1 MTNSLYYLPFNL
13 IWGDGLNKKEKRQI
27 RLRILNIQDDQCK
40 GCTKVPKYSETS
52 KNHKTSWCAENC
64 EVGKKLKTLGESL
77 LEGRTQNMAEQKNW
91 DQICATAEKLRASDE
106 KKWTWGNI
114 AAEFGVTE
122 GTLYYHV
129 SKRREEK
136 GVSNK
141 RLGAFKNPQNTKPSP
156 QPQNVQNTKSEP
168 PKLKPVVIEHIEK
181 VEELDTFWKGR
192 LNTILD
198 EKDAM
203 QKELKEISK
212 LYEDLKKAN
221 DILAKE
227 HIAETKIRLEAEDA
241 LKLMQDQLQSRDE
254 DYNMLLNEH
263 NAIIEKSHELQHELR
278 KMHIN
283 VRAAE
288 ETAAKEREHR
298 LELQGK
304 AQALGMALK
313 VVL

>member
-1 MTNSLYYLPFNL
+1 MTNSLYYLLFNL

-27 RLRILNIQDDQCK
+27 RLRILNIQDDECK

-52 KNHKTSWCAENC
+52 TNHKTSWCAENC
-64 EVGKKLKTLGESL
+64 EIGEKLKSLGESL
-77 LEGRTQNMAEQKNW
+77 LEGRTEHMAEQRNW
-91 DQICATAEKLRASDE
+91 DQLCATANKLREADSV
-106 KKWTWGNI
+106 KWTWVKI
-114 AAEFGVTE
+114 ASYLGVSE
-122 GTLYYHV
+122 KNLYYHV

-136 GVSNK
+136 GTPNK
-141 RLGAFKNPQNTKPSP
+141 RVGASKKAHDTKPSL
-156 QPQNVQNTKSEP
+156 QPQNVEKTKSEV
-168 PKLKPVVIEHIEK
+168 PKLKPVVINHIEK
-181 VEELDTFWKGR
+181 TEMLDVSWKEQ

-198 EKDAM
+198 EKDALQKELSEVSEM
-203 QKELKEISK
+203 YGRLKELKEKIGQ
-212 LYEDLKKAN
+212 DL
-221 DILAKE
+221 
-227 HIAETKIRLEAEDA
+227 IAETKARFEAEDA
-241 LKLMQDQLQSRDE
+241 LKLSQEQLQSRDE

-263 NAIIEKSHELQHELR
+263 NALIEKNHELEHDLR

-298 LELQGK
+298 LELQGR

>member
-1 MTNSLYYLPFNL
+1 
-13 IWGDGLNKKEKRQI
+13 
-27 RLRILNIQDDQCK
+27 
-40 GCTKVPKYSETS
+40 
-52 KNHKTSWCAENC
+52 
-64 EVGKKLKTLGESL
+64 
-77 LEGRTQNMAEQKNW
+77 MAEQKNW

-122 GTLYYHV
+122 GNLYYHV

-136 GVSNK
+136 GTPNK
-141 RLGAFKNPQNTKPSP
+141 RVGASKNPQNTKPSP
-156 QPQNVQNTKSEP
+156 VPRNVEKPKSEP
-168 PKLKPVVIEHIEK
+168 PKFNSVVAKHIEK
-181 VEELDTFWKGR
+181 PETLDVSWKER
-192 LNTILD
+192 LNDILV
-198 EKDAM
+198 EKDTLR
-203 QKELKEISK
+203 KELSEVSK
-212 LYEDLKKAN
+212 LYTELK
-221 DILAKE
+221 DIKEKLAQGL
-227 HIAETKIRLEAEDA
+227 IAETKARLEAEDA

-254 DYNMLLNEH
+254 DYNTLLNEF
-263 NAIIEKSHELQHELR
+263 NAITEKNHELGHDLR